1 MKRCLNTLIF
11 YSEMEITFLTCIY
24 HLHFLEGSGQ
34 QLTYKELLNLL
45 RERRSQPGWDWEK
58 KHWRNTERQ
67 RWGRKRKQ
75 HDNWN
80 SPRHCKLK
88 KKVIIPKRKAVTSA
102 DHLGQQKAVCIFF
115 RSTNQML
122 FIWLWLSLTLF
133 SREHHMLYY
142 IGNSPSG

>member
-11 YSEMEITFLTCIY
+11 LLGNGNTFLTYIY

-34 QLTYKELLNLL
+34 QLTHKELLHLL

-67 RWGRKRKQ
+67 HWGRKRKQ
-75 HDNWN
+75 HNNWN
-80 SPRHCKLK
+80 IPRHCKLK
-88 KKVIIPKRKAVTSA
+88 KKVIIPKRKVVTSVGQ
-102 DHLGQQKAVCIFF
+102 LQQQKAVCIFF

-122 FIWLWLSLTLF
+122 LF
-133 SREHHMLYY
+133 HFDCR
-142 IGNSPSG
+142 